1 MLKIK
6 SMISNLKSS
15 LSVASVLS
23 FFFLLSSSV
32 LEAQKSELSLDFHK
46 NRRVELR
53 QKLPSNSVAVFF
65 SSPIRNRA
73 NDVDFI
79 YHQDP
84 NFFYLTGWNEPHAV
98 LFVFNVPQED
108 EEGVYYEKLYVRER
122 DPRNEMWNG
131 KQLGVEGAE
140 KMGFD
145 RVKSKSEFVKTEL
158 KLDRFDTVLMF
169 DFENDVRDDKN
180 DSSDLF
186 DLQQYFKT
194 SINYPDNFDADRY
207 RLYLRIQNAE
217 AEEVPQIKRMI
228 SYYADQDKTLM
239 EDPLIVDFLNSEE
252 STSLNDL
259 KTRTAFLTRDFNFDI
274 DQLSFLM
281 ASLREKK
288 LEEEIILI
296 KKAVQISAQGQIE
309 VMKAIHPEMTER
321 EVQGIHQLVYKKYGA
336 AHEGYPSIV
345 GAGDNA
351 CVLHYITN
359 DKTDLKNQ
367 LILMD
372 LGAEYNG
379 YTADVTRTIPVSGVF
394 SPEQKALYQ
403 IVYDAQNAGIQ
414 AAQNGASFRD
424 ITVATNEV
432 VSKGL
437 MELGLIKDP
446 AEFRRYLP
454 HGIAHHIGLDVH
466 DPGLYE
472 LLESNMVITVEP
484 GIYVPEGS
492 PCDPKWWNIGIRIE
506 DDILITEK
514 GPINLSAAAPRDWKE
529 IEKLMKQKSPLDD
542 FTLPELTID

>member
-1 MLKIK
+1 
-6 SMISNLKSS
+6 MISNLKSS

-32 LEAQKSELSLDFHK
+32 LKAQKSELSLDFHK

-98 LFVFNVPQED
+98 LFVFNAPQED